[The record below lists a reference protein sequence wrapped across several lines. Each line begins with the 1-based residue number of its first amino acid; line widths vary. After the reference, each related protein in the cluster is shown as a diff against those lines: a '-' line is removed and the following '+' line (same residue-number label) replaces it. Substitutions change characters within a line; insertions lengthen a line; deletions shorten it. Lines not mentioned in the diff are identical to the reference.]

1 MAMSQASSASAALA
15 LTSLRAAETRGSAS
29 ICRLPDGRRLAY
41 EEYGR
46 PDGRPVLY
54 FHDAGS
60 SRLEGALFHTKARD
74 CGLRLIAVDRPG
86 VGRSDFTPV
95 IEPLEFCRDV
105 LFLADRLDLP
115 RFAVLSFG
123 SGGIYALALAR
134 YFPQRLEAHVS
145 IGGVPGSV
153 FAEMAGNSSVANC
166 LGGVTPTL
174 IKCLVRLK
182 YHLFPENPA
191 QNIARLGSLLNY
203 TDRKLLQD
211 ASFTRRLVRDQQEA
225 LRHGYRGVA
234 QDIALNFRKLDFRLQ
249 DITVPTAIWLGGAD
263 PLTQRADCV
272 FLAAR
277 LPRARLFRAANLGH
291 FFFVQ
296 RMDQIFASLVRTD
309 CDRLRPSL
317 AA

>member
-1 MAMSQASSASAALA
+1 MSMSQATSTALA
-15 LTSLRAAETRGSAS
+15 LTSLHATETRRSAS
-29 ICRLPDGRRLAY
+29 TCRLPDGRRLAY
-41 EEYGR
+41 EEYGC
-46 PDGRPVLY
+46 PDGRPLLY

-60 SRLEGALFHTKARD
+60 SRLEAALFHTQARD
-74 CGLRLIAVDRPG
+74 RGLRLIAMDRPG
-86 VGRSDFTPV
+86 VGQSDFTPV
-95 IEPLEFCRDV
+95 SQPVAFCRDV
-105 LFLADRLDLP
+105 LFLADRLGLS

-134 YFPQRLEAHVS
+134 HFPQRLEAHVS

-153 FAEMAGNSSVANC
+153 FAEMTGNSSVVNC

-174 IKCLVRLK
+174 IKCLVRMK
-182 YHLFPENPA
+182 YRLFPENPA
-191 QNIARLGSLLNY
+191 QNIARLGAQLNY

-211 ASFTRRLVRDQQEA
+211 ASFTRRLVLDQQEA

-234 QDIALNFRKLDFRLQ
+234 QDIALSFRKLDFQLQ

-263 PLTQRADCV
+263 PLTQRADCE

-291 FFFVQ
+291 FFFVH
-296 RMDQIFASLVRTD
+296 RMDQIFTSLVRCGD
-309 CDRLRPSL
+309 DQLRPAL